1 MVEGIV
7 YLIKKSIFVLRRAEN
22 PEQDEISR
30 VARITAAFMLIL
42 GGIGIIMSIVVNL
55 V

>member
-1 MVEGIV
+1 MGQGIL

-22 PEQDEISR
+22 PEQDEISK
-30 VARITAAFMLIL
+30 VARITAVFLLIL
-42 GGIGIIMSIVVNL
+42 GGIGIVMSLIVNL